1 MNRHVR
7 PDHSYRD
14 TGGFSAVELLIT
26 VGIMGVLM
34 AMAAFSIGQTI
45 PGYKGD
51 GAMRVLLAQ
60 INSARELAIAQRR
73 VMRLTFTGGNLVQI
87 IREEV
92 PIGGAPLT
100 TTVVGSAYVEGGATF
115 MLDPL
120 VTTDTPDSF
129 GNSAALAFG
138 GATLVRFNTEGSLV
152 DQSSNPL
159 NGTVFV
165 ELPKQPRSLRA
176 VTVLGST
183 GRIRAYRW
191 DGGQWRLV

>member
-1 MNRHVR
+1 MDRNVR
-7 PDHSYRD
+7 PHQRIRD
-14 TGGFSAVELLIT
+14 VGGFSAIELMMT
-26 VGIMGVLM
+26 VGIMGILM
-34 AMAAFSIGQTI
+34 AMAVFSIGQTI

-60 INSARELAIAQRR
+60 VNTAREMAIAQRR
-73 VMRLTFTGGNLVQI
+73 VMRLSFTGGNFVQI
-87 IREEV
+87 IREEI
-92 PIGGAPLT
+92 PIGANPLT

-120 VTTDTPDSF
+120 VTTDTPDGF

-138 GATLVRFNTEGSLV
+138 SATLVRFNSEGSLV
-152 DQSSNPL
+152 DQSGNPL

-165 ELPKQPRSLRA
+165 ELPRQPRSLRA

-183 GRIRAYRW
+183 GRVRAYRW
-191 DGGQWRLV
+191 DGRQWKLV